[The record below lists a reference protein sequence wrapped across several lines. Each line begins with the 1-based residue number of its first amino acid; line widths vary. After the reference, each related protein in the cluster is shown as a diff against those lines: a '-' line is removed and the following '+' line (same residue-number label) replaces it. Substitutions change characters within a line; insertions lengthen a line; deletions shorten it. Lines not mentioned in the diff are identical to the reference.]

1 MRAAGR
7 HMVLQSAAP
16 ESGTMIPA
24 EPRKLSRGPGN
35 GRRRACRDQVGGHD
49 QVGSHTIFITVI
61 ETLSAGC
68 PRVSE
73 NERVRP
79 YRL

>member
-16 ESGTMIPA
+16 KSDTMMPA
-24 EPRKLSRGPGN
+24 EPRKLSREPGN

-49 QVGSHTIFITVI
+49 QGGGHTIFMTVV

-73 NERVRP
+73 NE
-79 YRL
+79 